1 MKFKL
6 LFAAIVILMAA
17 VSCQRVINVDVGDA
31 APQLVIEGNLTNQLG
46 VQTVSISRSVPY
58 NATNVFPTVSG
69 AVVTIN
75 DGVNNTYRFTETKPG
90 TYTINN
96 LKGKASGLYL
106 LTVQL
111 NGQTYNAASVMPQQV
126 NLDSLTLVS
135 QVFGNSTVKTVVVN
149 YSDPSA
155 TANQYRF
162 VMYVNGVQVKRI
174 FVESDQF
181 SNGRVVA
188 SMLYERDIDLKT
200 GDKIDVDMEC
210 IDPPIYNYWYSLSN
224 QGGNTPQDSST
235 PANPPTNLTNG
246 ALGYFSAHTIQRR
259 TITVP

>member
-1 MKFKL
+1 MKYKL
-6 LFAAIVILMAA
+6 LIAAIVILAA
-17 VSCQRVINVDVGDA
+17 VSCQRVISVDVGDA
-31 APQLVIEGNLTNQLG
+31 AQQLVIEGNITNILG
-46 VQTVSISRSVPY
+46 TQTVTISRSVPY
-58 NATNVFPTVSG
+58 DATNVFPTVSG

-75 DGVNNTYRFTETKPG
+75 DGSANTYRLTETKPG

-96 LKGKASGLYL
+96 LKGKSTTLYL
-106 LTVQL
+106 LTVLL
-111 NGQTYNAASVMPQQV
+111 NGQAYNAASSMPLQV

-149 YSDPSA
+149 YNDPPVV
-155 TANQYRF
+155 TNQYRF

-174 FVESDQF
+174 FAESDQF

-188 SMLYERDIDLKT
+188 SLLYERDIDLKT
-200 GDKIDVDMEC
+200 GDKVDIDMEC
-210 IDPPIYNYWYSLSN
+210 IDPQIYNYWNSLSN

-235 PANPPTNLTNG
+235 PANPPTNLTGG
-246 ALGYFSAHTIQRR
+246 ALGYFSAHTIQRK